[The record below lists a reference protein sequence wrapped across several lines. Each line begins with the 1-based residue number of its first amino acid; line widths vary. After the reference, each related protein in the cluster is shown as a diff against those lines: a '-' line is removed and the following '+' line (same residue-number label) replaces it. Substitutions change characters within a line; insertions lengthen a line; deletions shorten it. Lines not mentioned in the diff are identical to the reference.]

1 MPAGLADT
9 AAAATRA
16 LATGRR
22 RLFVVWQNPS
32 TRRFVRV
39 GHLDQL
45 QDGEYEFAYEPA
57 AEDVDGFPGFA
68 AFPDFDRRYRSGQLF
83 PFFTNRVLSPRRPEY
98 PQYVAALGL
107 GSAPEPVEMLARSGG
122 GRATDTVHVV
132 PEPQATP
139 DGRHEL
145 LFLTS
150 GVRYID
156 GVDERLSRLRV
167 GDRLAL
173 RREPDNSA
181 DSRALLVDA
190 SRGEPV
196 GWVPH
201 YLLDLV
207 HGYLAGSTV
216 EVYVERIN
224 GPEVVPHLRLL
235 CRLEA
240 TPVTAEQPMDR

>member
-9 AAAATRA
+9 AAAAPRSST
-16 LATGRR
+16 TGRR
-22 RLFVVWQNPS
+22 RLFVVWQNPD
-32 TRRFVRV
+32 TRQFVHV
-39 GHLDQL
+39 GHLDRL
-45 QDGEYEFAYEPA
+45 PDGEYEFAYEPN
-57 AEDVDGFPGFA
+57 VDAVEGFSGFA
-68 AFPDFDRRYRSGQLF
+68 AFPDIDRPYRAGQLF

-107 GSAPEPVEMLARSGG
+107 GDAPEPVEILARSGG

-132 PEPQATP
+132 PEPQVAP
-139 DGRHEL
+139 DGRHTL

-156 GVDERLSRLRV
+156 GVDERLSRLAV
-167 GDRLAL
+167 GDHLTL
-173 RREPDNSA
+173 RPQPDNPV
-181 DSRALLVDA
+181 DRRALLVDA
-190 SRGEPV
+190 SSEEPV
-196 GWVPH
+196 GWVPR

-207 HGYLAGSTV
+207 HDYLDGSAV

-240 TPVTAEQPMDR
+240 TPATD

>member
-9 AAAATRA
+9 AAAAPRSST
-16 LATGRR
+16 TGRR
-22 RLFVVWQNPS
+22 RLSIVWQNPD
-32 TRRFVRV
+32 TRRFVHV
-39 GHLDQL
+39 GHLDRL
-45 QDGEYEFAYEPA
+45 PNGEYEFAYEPHA
-57 AEDVDGFPGFA
+57 DAIEGFSGFA
-68 AFPDFDRRYRSGQLF
+68 AFPDIDRPYRAGQLF

-107 GSAPEPVEMLARSGG
+107 GDAPEPVEILARSGG

-132 PEPQATP
+132 AEPQVAP
-139 DGRHEL
+139 DGRHTL

-150 GVRYID
+150 GVRHIED
-156 GVDERLSRLRV
+156 VDERLNRLAV
-167 GDRLAL
+167 GDLLTL
-173 RREPDNSA
+173 RPQPDNPV
-181 DSRALLVDA
+181 DDRALLVDA
-190 SRGEPV
+190 SLEEPV
-196 GWVPH
+196 GWVPR

-207 HGYLAGSTV
+207 HGYLDRSAV

-240 TPVTAEQPMDR
+240 TPAAE